1 MLGWNWR
8 VTASRLLAIHGG
20 QSGEVTTVVKSIT
33 AEWSA
38 DVTEHAARGGDLANS
53 YPWAYLG
60 QPNE

>member
-8 VTASRLLAIHGG
+8 VTASMLLAIHGG

-53 YPWAYLG
+53 
-60 QPNE
+60 